1 MRRTHIGTA
10 IVLGVVVA
18 GCTLPEVAAVR
29 STAARHAP
37 KESAPSL
44 VGQWKGKLEVGA
56 TPKDDPGAQ
65 FAAGLA
71 AAMGEMMNAR
81 LEFPTEDRFIL
92 SVMTM
97 PFEGKVQRDG
107 NKLTLVPETI
117 MGLSREEAKQLGA
130 TKNELSDLRGTISDD
145 GSEIRLES
153 TGKEGGA
160 MVFRRD
166 REAAASTER
175 PVASKIRS
183 SAEER
188 LVGDW
193 SVQIEAPRS
202 GKGGLS
208 EQEAKVLAAM
218 ESSMKL
224 RLSQDLTFSL
234 NMMVEILGKWE
245 LDGDRITLYPTK
257 MMGMDIKES
266 EGTKADPLVGV
277 VSSDGRTITAS
288 EPGGSGR
295 VVFTK
300 R

>member
-1 MRRTHIGTA
+1 
-10 IVLGVVVA
+10 
-18 GCTLPEVAAVR
+18 
-29 STAARHAP
+29 
-37 KESAPSL
+37 
-44 VGQWKGKLEVGA
+44 LEIGA
-56 TPKDDPGAQ
+56 TSKDDPGAR
-65 FAAGLA
+65 FAEGLA
-71 AAMGEMMNAR
+71 AAMGEMMNTR

-97 PFEGKVQRDG
+97 PLEGKVQRDG

-117 MGLSREEAKQLGA
+117 MGLSREEARQLGA
-130 TKNELSDLRGTISDD
+130 TKNELSDLHGTISED

-153 TGKEGGA
+153 TGKEAGA

-166 REAAASTER
+166 REGAASAER

-193 SVQIEAPRS
+193 SVKIEAPKS
-202 GKGGLS
+202 GKGALS
-208 EQEAKVLAAM
+208 PQEAKALSAM
-218 ESSMKL
+218 ESSMRL

-234 NMMVEILGKWE
+234 NMMVEILGTWQLE
-245 LDGDRITLYPTK
+245 GDRITLYPTK

-266 EGTKADPLVGV
+266 GGTKSDPLVGI

-288 EPGGSGR
+288 EPGGTGK
-295 VVFTK
+295 VVFMK